1 MIKLRFPLLAVILLA
16 VNSSLFSQG
25 KDLPVNLS
33 VIYPVSINTSK
44 SDNVNFNIGIIGSN
58 INSLK
63 GFGVNGIY
71 SVLEGDLNGV
81 QINGVYSETRK
92 KLKGAQLSVGI
103 NALTEGGRG
112 LMLGGIGNIVFD
124 DFSGI
129 QLSGISNLAFES
141 VRGFQIAG
149 LYNMA
154 GKDVNI
160 MQFGLAGNVTGMKM
174 KGLQVS
180 GLFNLAGISNKGMQ
194 VSSINITKSQNGV
207 QFGFVNAC
215 DNNEGLQFG
224 ILNVVGKKQNG
235 TTIGLLNA
243 FPDTKVQ
250 LLIGGGNFAYA
261 TIGAR
266 FKTNGIYTSLVMGA
280 PVAISN
286 TTKSILFNYN
296 FGYSFDLKYLN
307 INTDLGFTHIANESN
322 QVENKS
328 SKNQFGI
335 TIKAGLEKQILSKL
349 GIFVNGGFLY
359 LADSYNSPSFSNKF
373 VIEGG
378 FTLL

>member
-1 MIKLRFPLLAVILLA
+1 MKRFKLLLIVILLFG
-16 VNSSLFSQG
+16 VQTIYSQE
-25 KDLPVNLS
+25 KTLPVNLS

-44 SDNVNFNIGIIGSN
+44 SDNANINIGIIGSN

-71 SVLEGDLNGV
+71 SVLEGDLKGI

-103 NALTEGGRG
+103 NALTEGGSG

-124 DFSGI
+124 EFSGI

-141 VRGFQIAG
+141 VKGMQIAG
-149 LYNMA
+149 LYNLA
-154 GKDVNI
+154 GKDINI
-160 MQFGLAGNVTGMKM
+160 LQFGLAGNVVGREM

-180 GLFNLAGISNKGMQ
+180 GLFNLAAISNKGAQ
-194 VSSINITKSQNGV
+194 VSSINLTKAQNGL
-207 QFGFVNAC
+207 QFGFINAC

-243 FPDTKVQ
+243 FPDSKVQ
-250 LLIGGGNFAYA
+250 LLLGSGNLAYA

-266 FKTNGIYTSLVMGA
+266 FKTNGIYTSLIMGA
-280 PVAISN
+280 PVVISN
-286 TTKSILFNYN
+286 TSKSILFNYN
-296 FGYSFDLKYLN
+296 LGYSLDLKYLN
-307 INTDLGFTHIANESN
+307 INTDLGFTHISNESN

-335 TIKAGLEKQILSKL
+335 TLKAGLEKQILNKL

-359 LADSYNSPSFSNKF
+359 LADSYKSPTFSNKF
-373 VIEGG
+373 IIEGG